1 MCLTPFVLSM
11 DWHQFKAGASQ
22 ENHEGRWA
30 GQRKVW
36 HKSPEGVCGKCKTI
50 LYRWILKFGRYQVS
64 DKDREQNQAGTKS
77 KDKNSFI
84 VPDLQVM
91 RI

>member
-1 MCLTPFVLSM
+1 MFLTPFVLHIG
-11 DWHQFKAGASQ
+11 WHQFKAGTSQ

-30 GQRKVW
+30 GQRKLW
-36 HKSPEGVCGKCKTI
+36 QKSPEGVCGKCKTI
-50 LYRWILKFGRYQVS
+50 LYLWILKFGRYQES

-77 KDKNSFI
+77 TGKNFFI